1 MHGSQIHKGTL
12 SARGAARTKFP
23 PGSVVAVKVR
33 HPGVSVIMERDFA
46 LMQRA
51 ALLSKQL
58 PLLSQLNLEVRSG
71 TMGKRSVGVQCNTR
85 LISPLLS
92 AFWSVGGLQHRR
104 SSVFLVFA

>member
-1 MHGSQIHKGTL
+1 MLHSSGLQVHVPARQSSHGGSCAVTQIHKGTL

-58 PLLSQLNLEVRSG
+58 PLLSQLNLEVR
-71 TMGKRSVGVQCNTR
+71 
-85 LISPLLS
+85 
-92 AFWSVGGLQHRR
+92 
-104 SSVFLVFA
+104 LV

>member
-1 MHGSQIHKGTL
+1 MVNALYGRHPQRLTYGLQIHKGTL

-58 PLLSQLNLEVRSG
+58 PLLSQLNLEVR
-71 TMGKRSVGVQCNTR
+71 T
-85 LISPLLS
+85 
-92 AFWSVGGLQHRR
+92 A
-104 SSVFLVFA
+104 